1 MYDIGMNA
9 KQLLD
14 LPKEE
19 LEALVRKKLDYLVAE
34 GMVVQIGDKFRLKT
48 QKELNSELADLLAD

>member
-1 MYDIGMNA
+1 MNT

-14 LPKEE
+14 LPQEE

>member
-1 MYDIGMNA
+1 MNT

-34 GMVVQIGDKFRLKT
+34 GMVVQIGNKFRLKT
-48 QKELNSELADLLAD
+48 QKELDEEIVALLTD